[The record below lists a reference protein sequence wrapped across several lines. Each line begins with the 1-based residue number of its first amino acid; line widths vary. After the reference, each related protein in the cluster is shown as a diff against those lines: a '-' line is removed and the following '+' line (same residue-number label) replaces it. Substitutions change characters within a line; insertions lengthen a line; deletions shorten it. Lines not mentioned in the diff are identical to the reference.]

1 MKYIDDFIKYLD
13 VVRKYSNYTLINYR
27 KDIEDFYD
35 FNTDLLNIDEV
46 IVREYLQYLYSNNL
60 ERRTI
65 SRKLSSLRSFYN
77 YLTKEELIDTNYFK
91 DVSNPKKLMSC
102 LMMLKLVI

>member
-13 VVRKYSNYTLINYR
+13 VVRKYSNYTLVNYR

-46 IVREYLQYLYSNNL
+46 IVREYLQYLY
-60 ERRTI
+60 
-65 SRKLSSLRSFYN
+65 
-77 YLTKEELIDTNYFK
+77 
-91 DVSNPKKLMSC
+91 
-102 LMMLKLVI
+102 